1 MVFSSITFLFFFL
14 PLTLLIYVIAGRKFR
29 NIILLFASL
38 LFYSWGE
45 GIYLLVMLVSILLNY
60 LCGISIIRKGSDSPS
75 RFVLA
80 SGIVANIGILA
91 FFKYANFIVDN
102 LNSLFDALSLPVVLL
117 DPVHLPIGISFF
129 TFQAVSYIVDVYRK
143 NVEPQQNLIRLS
155 LYISLFPQLIA
166 GPIVRYHHIAREL
179 AERTI
184 TTGDFAAGAQR
195 FLYGLSKK
203 VLLANPMGAMAD
215 QVFSLPGNELSFSVA
230 WLGAIC
236 YTFQIFF
243 DFSGYSDMAIGLGRM
258 VGFHFPE
265 NFNYPYI
272 SRSIREFWR
281 RWHISLSSWF
291 RDYLYIPMGGN
302 RHGNTRTS
310 VNLLT
315 VFFLCG
321 LWHGASW
328 TFVLWGLYHG
338 LFLTVERTV
347 IGNLL
352 QKLWSPLQH
361 LITIV
366 LIIFGW
372 VIFRSESPAQA
383 MNFFAMMSGLVD
395 KQISAY
401 PIAVL
406 LDYKIIFELFMAM
419 LMSVPLFP
427 LFVRIRDSL
436 TQKTVPGGNAGLA
449 GFYLVQFTLTVTL
462 TYFTVISLAAGA
474 YNPFIYF
481 RF

>member
-129 TFQAVSYIVDVYRK
+129 TFQAVSYLVDVYRK

-315 VFFLCG
+315 IFFLCG